1 MFRIISNFTWLFLGL
16 GILMLLNDTLR
27 TSYNFSYYYMAALK
41 VYLFSMCAYLVLK
54 RVIFYRLKGNI
65 NIVSLIKKSEYQNN
79 LLAQGL
85 VLALLGV
92 AYVQAYG
99 NLKSFDTI
107 IFALLGVYYW
117 VQVLINSNPT
127 IYLDDNS
134 FSYDD
139 YFIDKWDWSQ
149 LQRID
154 LQEEKLTLV
163 SNEKDFELDFELI
176 DELDYHKLT
185 AEVEHD
191 VLDGEFGRDKSSK
204 SLVEIIENYAKN
216 YGVQMN

>member
-1 MFRIISNFTWLFLGL
+1 M
-16 GILMLLNDTLR
+16 
-27 TSYNFSYYYMAALK
+27 
-41 VYLFSMCAYLVLK
+41 
-54 RVIFYRLKGNI
+54 
-65 NIVSLIKKSEYQNN
+65 
-79 LLAQGL
+79 
-85 VLALLGV
+85 LGV

-99 NLKSFDTI
+99 NLQSFDTI

-139 YFIDKWDWSQ
+139 YFIDKWDWSK

-163 SNEKDFELDFELI
+163 SDEKDFELDFELV
-176 DELDYHKLT
+176 DELDYRKLT

-191 VLDGEFGRDKSSK
+191 VLDGEFGRDKTSK
-204 SLVEIIENYAKN
+204 SLIEIIENYAKN

>member
-1 MFRIISNFTWLFLGL
+1 MFRFISNFTWFFLIV
-16 GILMLLNDTLR
+16 GIITLINDPLRLNQ
-27 TSYNFSYYYMAALK
+27 SFSHYYMSGVK
-41 VYLFSMCAYLVLK
+41 VYLFGMCAYLVLK
-54 RVIFYRLKGNI
+54 RVVFYRLKGNI
-65 NIVSLIKKSEYQNN
+65 NIVSLIKKSEYQIN

-99 NLKSFDTI
+99 NLQSFDTI

-139 YFIDKWDWSQ
+139 YFIDKWDWSK

-154 LQEEKLTLV
+154 LNEEKLTLV
-163 SNEKDFELDFELI
+163 SSEKDFELDFELV
-176 DELDYHKLT
+176 DELDYRKLT

-191 VLDGEFGRDKSSK
+191 VLDGEFGRDKTSK
-204 SLVEIIENYAKN
+204 SLIEIIESYAKN
-216 YGVQMN
+216 SGVQMN